1 LPAVLRFL
9 QPDRLPPPAARTT
22 KGVEVIVRSRVQ
34 TITPAKAAEYLQ
46 RNTAN
51 RPLSQRTV
59 RDFAAAMRRGE
70 WRVTHQGI
78 AFDTTGALVDGQH
91 RLAAVVEADLP
102 VEMTIFTEV
111 PEGAFDV
118 LDTGKRRNA
127 ADVLAIEGE
136 KSAVMLAAMVR
147 TVWLYENRRDLN
159 WSGGDA
165 AVSNHQIVT
174 TLEQHPKLREFV
186 SIGEQIAGATG
197 MIKSAAGAASYL
209 VSQASRRDLTA
220 WFDGIIEGTGL
231 AKGDPRLLFRRVMFA
246 HTRKQA
252 GQVVRRRETREHVT
266 LYLKAFNAWA
276 TRTPLTQLRYVPREP
291 VPALSGGR

>member
-1 LPAVLRFL
+1 M
-9 QPDRLPPPAARTT
+9 
-22 KGVEVIVRSRVQ
+22 RSRVQ
-34 TITPAKAAEYLQ
+34 TVTPKKAAEYLE

-59 RDFAAAMRRGE
+59 REFAQAICRGE

-91 RLAAVVEADLP
+91 RLAAIIEADTP
-102 VEMTIFTEV
+102 VEMTVFTDV
-111 PEGAFDV
+111 PVGAFDV

-127 ADVLAIEGE
+127 ADALAIEGE

-147 TVWLYENRRDLN
+147 TVWLYEHRPEMN

-165 AVSNHQIVT
+165 GVTNYQIVQ
-174 TLEQHPKLREFV
+174 TLEQHPKLRDFV
-186 SIGEQIAGATG
+186 AVGEQIAAATG

-209 VSQASRRDLTA
+209 VTAASTRDLA
-220 WFDGIIEGTGL
+220 PWFDGIIEGTGL
-231 AKGDPRLLFRRVMFA
+231 AKGDPRLIFRRVMFA

-252 GQVVRRRETREHVT
+252 GQVLRRRESREHVT
-266 LYLKAFNAWA
+266 LYLKAFNAWI
-276 TRTPLTQLRYVPREP
+276 TGTPLTKLKYVPREP
-291 VPALSGGR
+291 VPPIATHG

>member
-1 LPAVLRFL
+1 
-9 QPDRLPPPAARTT
+9 
-22 KGVEVIVRSRVQ
+22 VRSKVQ
-34 TITPAKAAEYLQ
+34 TITPKKAAEYLEL
-46 RNTAN
+46 NTAN
-51 RPLSQRTV
+51 RPLATRTV
-59 RDFAAAMRRGE
+59 REFAAAMRRGE

-91 RLAAVVEADLP
+91 RLAAIVEADIP
-102 VEMTIFTEV
+102 VDVTVFTEV

-147 TVWLYENRRDLN
+147 TVWLYENRPELN

-165 AVSNHQIVT
+165 GVSNHQIVE
-174 TLEQHPKLREFV
+174 TLEQHPKLRDFISV
-186 SIGEQIAGATG
+186 GEQVAAATG

-209 VSQASRRDLTA
+209 VTQASRRDLSP
-220 WFDGIIEGTGL
+220 WFDGIVEGTGL
-231 AKGDPRLLFRRVMFA
+231 AKGDPRLLFRRVMFS

-252 GQVVRRRETREHVT
+252 GQPMRRRETREHVT

-276 TRTPLTQLRYVPREP
+276 TDTPLTQLKYTPREP
-291 VPALSGGR
+291 VPPIAVRR

>member
-1 LPAVLRFL
+1 M
-9 QPDRLPPPAARTT
+9 
-22 KGVEVIVRSRVQ
+22 RSRVQ
-34 TITPAKAAEYLQ
+34 TVTPKKAAEYLEH
-46 RNTAN
+46 NTAN

-59 RDFAAAMRRGE
+59 REFAHAMRRGE

-91 RLAAVVEADLP
+91 RLAAIVEAD
-102 VEMTIFTEV
+102 VAVDVTVFTEV
-111 PEGAFDV
+111 PVGAFDV

-136 KSAVMLAAMVR
+136 KSSVMLAAMVR
-147 TVWLYENRRDLN
+147 TVWLYENRPELS

-165 AVSNHQIVT
+165 GMTNHQIVQ
-174 TLEQHPKLREFV
+174 TLEQHPKLRDF
-186 SIGEQIAGATG
+186 IGTGEHIATATG

-209 VSQASRRDLTA
+209 VTQASDRDLSP
-220 WFDGIIEGTGL
+220 WFEGIVDGTGL
-231 AKGDPRLLFRRVMFA
+231 GKGDPRLLFRRVMFA

-252 GQVVRRRETREHVT
+252 GQVMRRRETREHIT

-276 TRTPLTQLRYVPREP
+276 GGTPLTQLRYSPRESVPP
-291 VPALSGGR
+291 VAASR